1 MDLVHPLYISPL
13 KTYPLLI
20 GKDLLNC
27 FEPPIDFKHLKMWT
41 KVREPLPFQSVN
53 PNKPQCQ
60 TTDIAPKSP
69 SDSAGSK
76 SSPNPCSTSTIKDQD
91 PLLCS
96 LQVIDS
102 DSGPCRIMTAI
113 EIQETCIS
121 DAVLSLWA
129 ENSAI
134 SLKLFKVLKQKHKTL
149 PHVLKHSCFPLS
161 PWPTKMAT
169 SKITCAVDIQWNGR
183 HLSHYFLVVP
193 DLPHNLHIGADII
206 VRLNAYVDT
215 VNDVIWAPPSHQLT
229 TLVNLKNLQSGQT
242 MPDAC
247 TMINEQ
253 EATIPAYCKSV
264 SVRLN
269 MRPGQTLNSK
279 LGFFQPSRKCLRLGV
294 TLEATPFIEVTSR
307 AVYVL
312 FNNCTAQDI
321 TIPKASHLGW
331 LINHAFHDFELTVP
345 VIGPIPAQLVS
356 DEYDDTITFTRPYET
371 IAITS
376 ILPVTKQSVCRSE
389 LTNDEHLAVY
399 AISTQP
405 GTAIPEQVS
414 SVTQSPADGP
424 ATEEPYAGFNAQIQ
438 QILSE
443 ADALH
448 DDADRQGLKEVLHKY
463 KDSFAKDSLDCGLT
477 SIHTVCIPTNPN
489 VPPTFVRQYK
499 IPIASYEPVQEI
511 IDTMLQKGIIRPCN
525 STHSAPIWPVLKP
538 NGKAHC

>member
-1 MDLVHPLYISPL
+1 
-13 KTYPLLI
+13 
-20 GKDLLNC
+20 
-27 FEPPIDFKHLKMWT
+27 
-41 KVREPLPFQSVN
+41 
-53 PNKPQCQ
+53 
-60 TTDIAPKSP
+60 
-69 SDSAGSK
+69 
-76 SSPNPCSTSTIKDQD
+76 
-91 PLLCS
+91 
-96 LQVIDS
+96 
-102 DSGPCRIMTAI
+102 
-113 EIQETCIS
+113 
-121 DAVLSLWA
+121 
-129 ENSAI
+129 
-134 SLKLFKVLKQKHKTL
+134 
-149 PHVLKHSCFPLS
+149 
-161 PWPTKMAT
+161 MAT
-169 SKITCAVDIQWNGR
+169 SKITCAVDTQWNGR

-206 VRLNAYVDT
+206 VRFNAYIDT

-229 TLVNLKNLQSGQT
+229 TSVNLKNIQPGKT

-247 TMINEQ
+247 AMINEQ
-253 EATIPAYCKSV
+253 DATMSAYCRSV
-264 SVRLN
+264 SVCLN

-279 LGFFQPSRKCLRLGV
+279 LDFFQPSRACLRLGV

-307 AVYVL
+307 SVYVL

-321 TIPKASHLGW
+321 TISKASHLGW
-331 LINHAFHDFELTVP
+331 LINHAFHDFEITVP

-389 LTNDEHLAVY
+389 LTNDAHLAVY

-405 GTAIPEQVS
+405 GTALPEQVS
-414 SVTQSPADGP
+414 SVTQSPAGGP

-477 SIHTVCIPTNPN
+477 SIHTVGIPTNPN
-489 VPPTFVRQYK
+489 APPTFVQQYK
-499 IPIASYEPVQEI
+499 IPIVSYEPVQ
-511 IDTMLQKGIIRPCN
+511 
-525 STHSAPIWPVLKP
+525 
-538 NGKAHC
+538 